1 MICVL
6 MAGGEGV
13 GGGGGTRPEP
23 QPVSRCIHPDTTIIR
38 GGGRGGG
45 GGYEIHININR
56 EPAHWDDMNY

>member
-1 MICVL
+1 MISVL

-13 GGGGGTRPEP
+13 GGGGGYPARAPT
-23 QPVSRCIHPDTTIIR
+23 SFPDTTIIR